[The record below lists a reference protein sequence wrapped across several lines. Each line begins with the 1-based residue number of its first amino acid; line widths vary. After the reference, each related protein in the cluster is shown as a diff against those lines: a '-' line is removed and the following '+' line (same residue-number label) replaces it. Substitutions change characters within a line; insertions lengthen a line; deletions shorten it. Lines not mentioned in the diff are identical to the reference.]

1 MPEARRGR
9 QQTGSGLGLVICKE
23 LVALMQGRLEM
34 VSRPGVGTT
43 FTITL
48 PVKASRC
55 AIHAPQASPARP
67 QALPGLAIL
76 IADDHPTNRL
86 LLKRQLSTIGYSVDE
101 ACDGEEA
108 ENKLAS
114 KHYDLLITDLNMP
127 KKDGWRWRPRYAVAI
142 RAW

>member
-1 MPEARRGR
+1 QARQGR

-55 AIHAPQASPARP
+55 AIHAPQSSPARP

-86 LLKRQLSTIGYSVDE
+86 LLKRQLSTI
-101 ACDGEEA
+101 
-108 ENKLAS
+108 
-114 KHYDLLITDLNMP
+114 
-127 KKDGWRWRPRYAVAI
+127 
-142 RAW
+142 